1 MLATRPQ
8 GSSYSFIKNV
18 FSFQVLCLT
27 DEGQKKRS
35 VCPGDSG
42 GPVIWDDEKDQDRSY
57 LMGVIS
63 QGQGLCFQDPSKKL
77 LPPKAVWV
85 PAVMDWLI
93 SIAGKELQS
102 CLISS

>member
-1 MLATRPQ
+1 MLN
-8 GSSYSFIKNV
+8 SV
-18 FSFQVLCLT
+18 FPLIVLCLT

-63 QGQGLCFQDPSKKL
+63 QGQGLCFQDPSKAL

-85 PAVMDWLI
+85 PAIMDWLV
-93 SIAGKELQS
+93 SIGGPELES
-102 CLISS
+102 CLL